1 MLLAFHSKA
10 TGDVLMLDHHA
21 QPVLQAAGKD
31 VANGVPERGI
41 FAVDQLAG
49 AIAGIEQAIAEPAV
63 QDASQDDE
71 ETKTPA
77 MAQAVSLRQRAYPL
91 LDMLRRAQ
99 AKGVEV
105 LWEPAANW

>member
-10 TGDVLMLDHHA
+10 TGDVLMLDQHA
-21 QPVLQAAGKD
+21 QPVLKAAGKD

-41 FAVDQLAG
+41 FPVDQLAG
-49 AIAGIEQAIAEPAV
+49 AIAGIEQAIAEPAG
-63 QDASQDDE
+63 QDESQDDE
-71 ETKTPA
+71 DNRPPA